1 MNMHPASHSLRG
13 NALLTGLLVIM
24 VAGAMVVAS
33 TESFISRTK
42 SSSQVKRQTVA
53 LSAVEAVLARRE
65 RAVIDLASSGD
76 PAEFVRWQNNYGVD
90 FVGDCEVRWK
100 IEPVRTPPVDG
111 TNTPIEFISNP
122 SPDLSW
128 TPSAEGT
135 KDGLGRD
142 MLWTPNEYIY
152 LFRVAAEA
160 RLVNEGEDKPLSR
173 AQGVRYVSINNQPLF
188 RWVIFYAA
196 QGPKGDLELSHG
208 SNLSILGNVHSNGAI
223 YLGSGPNPNHW
234 GALQPNIGYTEIG
247 PFSGTWPAWASGQVY
262 PLGARVSFGG
272 RKYRSITNHTASAA
286 NQPAPAISTTW
297 LLQWQPWT
305 AATAYVIGDRVEN
318 NGELYKCTSP
328 HTSSAAGGPT
338 EPGAGAAWRSTWES
352 VLQARVSGVDGVARL
367 SKQTMF
373 GAIGGLPVVSAPA
386 AFSADAAYEME
397 VKPGGMAVV
406 GEPRIAGDPAAHYL
420 PPTGA
425 SNALAATYG
434 GVVIN
439 PNRVLSASGLQTS
452 TASPYPDDRVDV
464 NGTPILGLDDAN
476 STPKLAA
483 NDSRDIGRTPP
494 WKETYKKAAPEGF
507 SGMVRQVDTGGRV
520 TVLPRSIEVR
530 PMEAQALQY
539 PTNTWTSGQTY
550 SATLTRDGA
559 LWADKKTEAPTTTA
573 SDPQAVVVNHR
584 GQWWACTTTHV
595 AGASN
600 EPGLG
605 ATWADNW
612 RPLSGDP
619 HAYARPLFLQ
629 PDRTTGT
636 NVVLD
641 PDSNYVGVEVP
652 GQYQRHALGAK
663 GLYPKRRTDHT
674 GWDIVGATGTTAGAS
689 QPANV
694 GLTIR
699 ERPVPDTTLKSN
711 TVQVPLTSDEALPYA
726 YGKHTRPGIWPFTAA
741 DVTSTALI
749 INNSSTTNSRGSLAD
764 FQSSASIS
772 AQIPTEFGRNNAW
785 LHIDKS
791 LSSNS
796 YALGGSVDLTAACN
810 PGDNF
815 PAGWYDQNAL
825 MQRHPHWYAENWR
838 FIQMAQQQPVTEAS
852 GSKGLTETWF
862 NDAYYTTAEP
872 TAGPRWAGPFGGS
885 PVFTRTGFP
894 PASNSFSYS
903 FAFSERP
910 VPGVGTSW
918 FSVRWEGFLR
928 PTTTDKYIFRT
939 NATWGMRVWIE
950 DTCVID
956 DWRATFAAANSPNS
970 AVVSLVGGLNVP
982 ITVEWYTRDAAPATV
997 LPSPPNLPTPLIC
1010 KLEWRTS
1017 SQTDTDFVPIPDAN
1031 LRPVINDSGSTARKL
1046 NALDWSTFKGVQVR
1060 LDTLT
1065 GNPLQ
1070 KVGLMLRGGAGT
1082 PRLHSGRDAY
1092 AFLGYSPTRG
1102 VFAQVRG
1109 EAAVL
1114 GKATG
1119 PSVFIGD
1126 GYHDLNGNGIV
1137 DAGESVVDGAGEMAG
1152 EDLNNDRLLGAT
1164 EDANGN
1170 GHLDDPAT
1178 ITRSA
1183 RLIPYGPFDAQRGA
1197 LIQRKTVADAAAT
1210 NPTPPAA
1217 EVQYLPSTAGVSTWG
1232 RTSVHNNYSGLLAC
1246 INNGTNKISNPD
1258 IAVAEGTVDAIYI
1271 GPLSLGVRAR
1281 SRARVQQPIS
1291 RQWYWFLDPD
1301 SVPDPDARLFVSA
1314 DPSGLHDGSTR
1325 RLRFYRSGQPNADNP
1340 LWTDSF
1346 LGSLTN
1352 PATSDNYP
1360 GFFTKDPGW
1369 VPWWSM
1375 VTANNYGDLSTDWSG
1390 FGFLSPPPTVNTL
1403 NATHYPD
1410 GVNEETMGL
1419 AVTTTLKGATT
1430 GSGAATRRTTSG
1442 FGLGRSGSFDTNNV
1456 AWGDWVT
1463 PAATTVATSQQFLYL
1478 TTPYD
1483 TRPKAMQGATVKE
1496 YISLAATKAYLEAT
1510 RGGTWTA
1517 VTSLSAPTPPA
1528 TTDWAGYPAN
1538 TTPDPPQSYPQVTF
1552 VRPTVTEP
1560 NVAVGATTINV
1571 EWTDDF
1577 RPGET
1582 YQIDTG
1588 ANAELITVTG
1598 VDPAARQITVVR
1610 GVSGAGFA
1618 VGAAKAHAAYSTI
1631 VDPRAGELE
1640 LQIFDPASNTL
1651 TLKAGHTLRNGDII
1665 RVNHELMRVLA
1676 DPVGNVVTVERGAKV
1691 TTAVGHAV
1699 NSIVRR
1705 TVPRSFGLARSRTF
1719 AFELHSYTSTYGSVN
1734 TGTNIGWYWTNQ
1746 PQYRPWSPAMPAS
1759 VVPPRTGG
1767 FQPSVW
1773 YPTSASAT
1781 PYTTGAVTPVLSVQP
1796 TAYTTTSVAA
1806 VPSTGAT
1813 KGYLQGNA
1821 GTALPTSDIRFTGDQ
1836 PLTLTSVPQID
1847 PFGTDKVWLRIERGT
1862 GADINKL
1869 LFKYGTD
1876 GSTWTSLNGA
1886 DGTPMQF
1893 DASYWFKP
1901 PVSTNRAAPLGIT
1914 SSVAVFDATGFNI
1927 GDLVSISDN
1936 SDDPTKYELAVVTG
1950 ISGNTLTMSRGQL
1963 GTTALS
1969 TGLKVQQIPQRYLG
1983 PDMQIGLAIQG
1994 GPRYWTTVTAGAAQ
2008 INPAVLGQTY
2018 SQTWTVD
2025 SIQGMAVGD
2034 ILQVGNESREQVRI
2048 TSLFPTTKQIAV
2060 SRTYDHMKS
2069 NGSWGNPALPG
2080 YAAGTGLSSVTQL
2093 PANRTTLQASNLKIY
2108 TANADPYDE
2117 ITYADWELAAA
2128 NAKEMSKYLASQYQ
2142 VFFGTYDITEDFFSY
2157 NETDAAQR
2165 TATEEWIFNRRE
2177 FWSQSRWWGHDTS
2190 VEKDSDLLAAG
2201 GNNNGTSHDEIGV
2214 RQWLGKTTLL
2224 SLNVRAVQDYLKA
2237 RTVQQAVADVI
2248 AGGSPAAPVTATAD
2262 TRKLSEVFNGLFYL
2276 VRTNRYPANPT
2287 PGLSNPYN
2295 PDLPNGIGGTDMTG
2309 LDSAAS
2315 LAPTLQPYGSL
2326 QQDPAFEPEDF
2337 HHAVRLYRASSI
2349 DWGFPASGT
2358 PDFGA
2363 SKTSFVTPSQLFVQG
2378 DLNTTTR
2385 AVTYQQSLGGGTP
2398 QKITPTA
2405 IMADMVTF
2413 LSNAWSDASARKP
2426 GLVVGDASAS
2436 AQPASTWRVLS
2447 GGSLAQSQGDSI
2459 TSMPKATSTGY
2470 FASILT
2476 HNIPTTRRTALVG
2489 ECAAFISTMLYQE
2502 DWVDTDMRFLGS
2514 LVVFDSRR
2522 YSRAYLLDSPKN
2534 YGRSPFGWFANGTS
2548 KANDWGDLYKTEF
2561 KLPLVKAGAN
2571 YVWDWGGTIGA
2582 VQGPPRRIM
2591 DFNYDLLTE
2600 AGTPPFTPFGVT
2612 ASGVGAWSKVIE

>member
-1 MNMHPASHSLRG
+1 MNMHPTSHGHRG
-13 NALLTGLLVIM
+13 NALVTGLIVIM
-24 VAGAMVVAS
+24 VAGALLVAS
-33 TESFISRTK
+33 TESFISRAK

-65 RAVIDLASSGD
+65 HAVIDLASSGD
-76 PAEFVRWQNNYGVD
+76 PAEFSRWHNNYGVD
-90 FVGDCEVRWK
+90 FVGNCEVRWK

-111 TNTPIEFISNP
+111 KNNPIEFISNP

-128 TPSAEGT
+128 SPSAEGP

-142 MLWTPNEYIY
+142 MQWTPNDYIY

-160 RLVNEGEDKPLSR
+160 RQVSEGEAKPLAR
-173 AQGVRYVSINNQPLF
+173 AQGVRYVSVNNQPLF

-247 PFSGTWPAWASGQVY
+247 PFSGTWPAWASGTTY
-262 PLGARVSFGG
+262 PLGSRVSFGG
-272 RKYRSITNHTASAA
+272 RKYRSVINHTASAA
-286 NQPAPAISTTW
+286 NQPAPAVSTTW

-318 NGELYKCTSP
+318 NAELYKCTSP

-338 EPGAGAAWRSTWES
+338 EPGAGVSWRSTWES
-352 VLQARVSGVDGVARL
+352 VLQARVTGVDGVARL

-386 AFSADAAYEME
+386 TFSADAAYEME
-397 VKPGGMAVV
+397 VKPGGKAMI
-406 GEPRIAGDPAAHYL
+406 GEPRIVGDPAAHYL

-439 PNRVLSASGLQTS
+439 PNRVLSASGLQTGV
-452 TASPYPDDRVDV
+452 ASSYPDNRIDI
-464 NGTPILGLDDAN
+464 NGAPILGLEDAV
-476 STPKLAA
+476 SSPKLPA
-483 NDSRDIGRTPP
+483 NDSRDIGRTLP
-494 WKETYKKAAPEGF
+494 WKETYKKAAPDGF
-507 SGMVRQVDTGGRV
+507 SGKVRQVDTGGRV
-520 TVLPRSIEVR
+520 TVLPRSIEIR

-539 PTNTWTSGQTY
+539 PTNTWSAGLTY
-550 SATLTRDGA
+550 SATLTGDPD
-559 LWADKKTEAPTTTA
+559 LWADSKTEAPKTTA

-584 GQWWACTTTHV
+584 GQWWACTTTHLAS
-595 AGASN
+595 AGN

-605 ATWADNW
+605 AAWASNW

-641 PDSNYVGVEVP
+641 PDSNFAGVEVP
-652 GQYQRHALGAK
+652 GQYQRNALGAK
-663 GLYPKRRTDHT
+663 GLYPKRRTDNT
-674 GWDIVGATGTTAGAS
+674 GWDIVGSTGTTASAS

-699 ERPVPDTTLKSN
+699 ERPVPDSTLKPPAI
-711 TVQVPLTSDEALPYA
+711 QVPLTSDEALPYA

-749 INNSSTTNSRGSLAD
+749 INNSSTSNTRGNFAD
-764 FQSSASIS
+764 FQSSASLS
-772 AQIPTEFGRNNAW
+772 ARVPTEVGRNNAW

-791 LSSNS
+791 LSSNT
-796 YALGGSVDLTAACN
+796 YALGGSVDLAAACN

-825 MQRHPHWYAENWR
+825 MQRHPHWYSENWR
-838 FIQMAQQQPVTEAS
+838 FIQLAQQQPVTEAS

-862 NDAYYTTAEP
+862 NDGYWSTAEP
-872 TAGPRWAGPFGGS
+872 TAGMRWAGPFGGS
-885 PVFTRTGFP
+885 QVFTRTGFP
-894 PASNSFSYS
+894 LASDSFSYS
-903 FAFSERP
+903 FATGDRP
-910 VPGVGTSW
+910 VPGVGTS
-918 FSVRWEGFLR
+918 FLSVRWEGFLR

-997 LPSPPNLPTPLIC
+997 LPSPPNLPTPLTC

-1017 SQTDTDFVPIPDAN
+1017 SQTDANFAAIPNAN
-1031 LRPVINDSGSTARKL
+1031 LRPVTADADVRKI

-1070 KVGLMLRGGAGT
+1070 KAGLMLRGGSGT

-1119 PSVFIGD
+1119 PSVFVGA
-1126 GYHDLNGNGIV
+1126 GHHV
-1137 DAGESVVDGAGEMAG
+1137 VGESVPVVDGAGELAG
-1152 EDLNNDRLLGAT
+1152 EDLNNDRLLGPT

-1178 ITRSA
+1178 ITRTA
-1183 RLIPYGPFDAQRGA
+1183 RLIPYGPFDAQLGA
-1197 LIQRKTVADAAAT
+1197 LTQRKTVANGT
-1210 NPTPPAA
+1210 PAA
-1217 EVQYLPSTAGVSTWG
+1217 EAHYLPSTSGVATWG
-1232 RTSVHNNYSGLLAC
+1232 GTSVHNNASGLLAC

-1271 GPLSLGVRAR
+1271 GPLALGVRAR
-1281 SRARVQQPIS
+1281 SQARVFQTMNRI
-1291 RQWYWFLDPD
+1291 WYWFLDPA
-1301 SVPDPDARLFVSA
+1301 SVPNPAAQLFVSA
-1314 DPSGLHDGSTR
+1314 DPSGIHDGSAR
-1325 RLRFYRSGQPNADNP
+1325 RLRFYRSGLPNADNP

-1346 LGSLTN
+1346 ISSL
-1352 PATSDNYP
+1352 PAQPGGNANYP
-1360 GFFTKDPGW
+1360 GFFTRDPGW
-1369 VPWWSM
+1369 AAWYGIQS
-1375 VTANNYGDLSTDWSG
+1375 AGNYGDLFTTSSG
-1390 FGFLSPPPTVNTL
+1390 FGFLTPGVMNMTPVHFPN
-1403 NATHYPD
+1403 
-1410 GVNEETMGL
+1410 GVNQEATGL
-1419 AVTTTLKGATT
+1419 SVNRNLNGTSVGGRT
-1430 GSGAATRRTTSG
+1430 TTSG
-1442 FGLGRSGSFDTNNV
+1442 FMLTHNGSFDTSNV
-1456 AWGDWVT
+1456 PWGDWVT
-1463 PAATTVATSQQFLYL
+1463 PPATIVATDHQFLYL

-1496 YISLAATKAYLEAT
+1496 VISLAATKAYLEAT

-1517 VTSLSAPTPPA
+1517 VTSLSAPTIPA
-1528 TTDWAGYPAN
+1528 TTDWAGFPAN
-1538 TTPDPPQSYPQVTF
+1538 TVPVAPASYPQVTLI
-1552 VRPTVTEP
+1552 RTA
-1560 NVAVGATTINV
+1560 VAPAAPGDTTTINV
-1571 EWTDDF
+1571 EWTDDI
-1577 RPGET
+1577 RVGET
-1582 YQIDTG
+1582 YHLDTS

-1598 VDPAARQITVVR
+1598 KNDALRTINVTR
-1610 GVSGAGFA
+1610 GIAGAGFTA
-1618 VGAAKAHAAYSTI
+1618 GAPAHAAYRTI
-1631 VDPRAGELE
+1631 VDPRAGTLAVA
-1640 LQIFDPASNTL
+1640 IGNTATSTL
-1651 TLKAGHTLRNGDII
+1651 TLNPGHTLLNGDII
-1665 RVNHELMRVLA
+1665 RVNRELMRVIG
-1676 DPVGNVVTVERGAKV
+1676 DPVGTVVTVERGALV
-1691 TTAVGHAV
+1691 TTASVTHLAG
-1699 NSIVRR
+1699 SIVRR

-1719 AFELHSYTSTYGSVN
+1719 AFELNSYTSTYGSVK
-1734 TGTNIGWYWTNQ
+1734 TGSNIGWYWTNQ
-1746 PQYRPWSPAMPAS
+1746 QQYRPWSLAMPPTM
-1759 VVPPRTGG
+1759 VPPPTGG

-1773 YPTSASAT
+1773 YPMPGSAT
-1781 PYTTGAVTPVLSVQP
+1781 PYTTGAVAPVQSVQP

-1806 VPSTGAT
+1806 VPSTGHT
-1813 KGYLQGNA
+1813 KGYLQSSA
-1821 GTALPTSDIRFTGDQ
+1821 GTALPTSNVRFTGDQ
-1836 PLTLTSVPQID
+1836 PLTLASVPQID
-1847 PFGTDKVWLRIERGT
+1847 PFGTDKIWLRIERGS

-1876 GSTWTSLNGA
+1876 GTTWTSLNGA
-1886 DGTPMQF
+1886 DGTPMQL
-1893 DASYWFKP
+1893 DASYWYQTP
-1901 PVSTNRAAPLGIT
+1901 ASTTRTTFGTTNGAVTVLD
-1914 SSVAVFDATGFNI
+1914 SSKFNI
-1927 GDLVSISDN
+1927 GDLVSISD
-1936 SDDPTKYELAVVTG
+1936 SLTSTDPTKYELAVVTAK
-1950 ISGNTLTMSRGQL
+1950 SATTLTLQRNQL
-1963 GTTALS
+1963 GTTAL
-1969 TGLKVQQIPQRYLG
+1969 GVGYPAIKQIPQRYLG

-2008 INPAVLGQTY
+2008 IGGAVLGQTY

-2060 SRTYDHMKS
+2060 SRTYDNMKS
-2069 NGSWGNPALPG
+2069 NGSWGGTLPA

-2093 PANRTTLQASNLKIY
+2093 PANKTTLQASNLQID
-2108 TANADPYDE
+2108 TTNAGDFDT
-2117 ITYADWELAAA
+2117 ISSTDWEKAAA

-2157 NETDAAQR
+2157 NESDAAQR

-2190 VEKDSDLLAAG
+2190 VEKDSDLLSDG
-2201 GNNNGTSHDEIGV
+2201 GNGNGTSHDEISV

-2237 RTVQQAVADVI
+2237 RTVKQAVADVI
-2248 AGGSPAAPVTATAD
+2248 AGGSPAAPATATAD
-2262 TRKLSEVFNGLFYL
+2262 TRKLSDVFNGLFYL
-2276 VRTNRYPANPT
+2276 VRTNRYPTNPT
-2287 PGLSNPYN
+2287 PGLKNPYN
-2295 PDLPNGIGGTDMTG
+2295 DKLPNGTGATDMTR
-2309 LDSAAS
+2309 LDSS
-2315 LAPTLQPYGSL
+2315 DLQPYGSL
-2326 QQDPAFEPEDF
+2326 QEAPAFEPEDF
-2337 HHAVRLYRASSI
+2337 HHAVRLHRASSI
-2349 DWGFPASGT
+2349 DWGYPASGAAA
-2358 PDFGA
+2358 FGV
-2363 SKTSFVTPSQLFVQG
+2363 SKTSFVTPNQLFVQG

-2426 GLVVGDASAS
+2426 GLVVGDATGAD
-2436 AQPASTWRVLS
+2436 PAADPSTWRVLS

-2459 TSMPKATSTGY
+2459 TTMPKATNTGY

-2502 DWVDTDMRFLGS
+2502 DWVDINMSFLGS

-2534 YGRSPFGWFANGTS
+2534 YGRGPFGWFANGTA

-2561 KLPLVKAGAN
+2561 NLPLVKAGGN
-2571 YVWDWGGTIGA
+2571 YVWNWGGTIGA